1 MGPVWSTGAV
11 PVPYEIRNSGPGLRT
26 AGPGGWQAG
35 RVTAA
40 PRTVLLRAGL
50 LTALGLLVG
59 LYGVVKFQS
68 GLPHRV
74 LWQQSLAI
82 GPYLLAVLLLS
93 QLRLA
98 TRPALLLILG
108 VGIALQV
115 LAACSAPGSSDDDY
129 RYLWDAKVQVAGID
143 PYRYPADAPELERL
157 RTPFFF
163 PDKEKAHC
171 AWPLED
177 GTGCSSINR
186 PEVRT
191 VYPPVAEA
199 AFVLVRLASL
209 DGHGGHL
216 PIQLAAGLGAVAVAW
231 LLARRALARGR
242 PLWPVALWAW
252 CPLVATEF
260 GNNAHIDWLAVLFCL
275 LALTCDAARRSGL
288 AGLLVGAAIATKI
301 YPGLVLASLLRRRPV
316 LVVGCAAGLITLC
329 YLPHVLAI
337 GPDVLGY
344 LPGYLKEERYT
355 SGGRFLLLEPW
366 LPGRVVPLAA
376 VLILAGAALWVYRH
390 TDPDAPED
398 SAVTMAAVVILLST
412 PSYGWYALLLLALV
426 VMSGA
431 LEWLPV
437 AILPSFFYLI
447 DSDFHLGARF
457 GSALYGAA
465 LLASLSWFAL
475 RRVAVGQGTSASRPD
490 RWHS

>member
-1 MGPVWSTGAV
+1 MT
-11 PVPYEIRNSGPGLRT
+11 T
-26 AGPGGWQAG
+26 APTTATRG
-35 RVTAA
+35 R
-40 PRTVLLRAGL
+40 LLGTGL
-50 LTALGLLVG
+50 LAALGLLVG
-59 LYGVVKFQS
+59 LYGYVKFDS

-74 LWQQSLAI
+74 LWQQVVTI
-82 GPYLLAVLLLS
+82 GPYLLAVLLLAR
-93 QLRLA
+93 LRLA
-98 TRPALLLILG
+98 TRPALSLILG
-108 VGIALQV
+108 VGVVLQV
-115 LAACSAPGSSDDDY
+115 LALCTPPGSSDDDY
-129 RYLWDAKVQVAGID
+129 RYLWDAKVQLAGVD
-143 PYRYPADAPELERL
+143 PYRYPAAAPELERL

-163 PDKEKAHC
+163 PDRAHC
-171 AWPLED
+171 AWPIDD
-177 GTGCSSINR
+177 GTACSAINR

-191 VYPPVAEA
+191 IYPPVAEA

-209 DGHGGHL
+209 GGHGGHL
-216 PIQLAAGLGAVAVAW
+216 PIQLVAGLGAVAVAW
-231 LLARRALARGR
+231 LLARRTLARDR

-275 LALTCDAARRSGL
+275 LALTCEAARRSGV

-301 YPGLVLASLLRRRPV
+301 YPGLVLMSLLRRRPV
-316 LVVGCAAGLITLC
+316 LVIGCAAGLIALS

-366 LPGRVVPLAA
+366 LPSALTPLVA
-376 VLILAGAALWVYRH
+376 VLLLAGAAWWVHRH

-398 SAVTMAAVVILLST
+398 SAVAMAGIVILLST

-426 VMSGA
+426 VASGA

-437 AILPSFFYLI
+437 AILPGFYYLI
-447 DSDFHLGARF
+447 DSDYHLGADF
-457 GSALYGAA
+457 GTAVYGGA
-465 LLASLSWFAL
+465 LLASLGWYGL
-475 RRVAVGQGTSASRPD
+475 RRWTGRRAVSATGPE

>member
-1 MGPVWSTGAV
+1 M
-11 PVPYEIRNSGPGLRT
+11 R
-26 AGPGGWQAG
+26 
-35 RVTAA
+35 AA
-40 PRTVLLRAGL
+40 PRSGMGTWLLRAGL
-50 LTALGLLVG
+50 LRAGLLAALGLLVG
-59 LYGVVKFQS
+59 LYGYVKFRS

-74 LWQQSLAI
+74 LWQQAITI

-93 QLRLA
+93 RLRMA
-98 TRPALLLILG
+98 ARTALLVILG
-108 VGIALQV
+108 VGIALQIIA
-115 LAACSAPGSSDDDY
+115 LCTPPGSSDDDY
-129 RYLWDAKVQVAGID
+129 RYLWDAKVQLAGID
-143 PYRYPADAPELERL
+143 PYRYPVDAAELRGL

-163 PDKEKAHC
+163 SHRIPC
-171 AWPLED
+171 AWPIDD
-177 GTGCSSINR
+177 GAVCSAINR

-199 AFVLVRLASL
+199 AFVLIRLASL
-209 DGHGGHL
+209 GGHGGHL
-216 PIQLAAGLGAVAVAW
+216 PVQLAAGLGAVAVAW

-260 GNNAHIDWLAVLFCL
+260 GNNAHIDWLAVLLCV
-275 LALTCDAARRSGL
+275 LALSCEAARRSGT
-288 AGLLVGAAIATKI
+288 AGLLIGAAIATKI
-301 YPGLVLASLLRRRPV
+301 YPGLVLMSLLRRRPG
-316 LVVGCAAGLITLC
+316 LVVGCTVGLVSLT
-329 YLPHVLAI
+329 YLPHMLAI

-355 SGGRFLLLEPW
+355 SGGRFLLFAPW
-366 LPGRVVPLAA
+366 LPGLLVPVAA
-376 VLILAGAALWVYRH
+376 ALVLAGAALWVMAR

-398 SAVTMAAVVILLST
+398 SAVVMAAAVILIST

-447 DSDFHLGARF
+447 DSDFHLGADF

-465 LLASLSWFAL
+465 LLASLVWFAL
-475 RRVAVGQGTSASRPD
+475 RRRGARSLADRQGAGASQPD
-490 RWHS
+490 QWQS

>member
-1 MGPVWSTGAV
+1 M
-11 PVPYEIRNSGPGLRT
+11 
-26 AGPGGWQAG
+26 
-35 RVTAA
+35 TAA
-40 PRTVLLRAGL
+40 PTTAPRTRLLGAGL
-50 LTALGLLVG
+50 LAALALLIG
-59 LYGVVKFQS
+59 LYGYVKFQS

-74 LWQQSLAI
+74 LWQQALTI

-93 QLRLA
+93 RLRLGA
-98 TRPALLLILG
+98 RLALPLILG
-108 VGIALQV
+108 VGIALQI
-115 LAACSAPGSSDDDY
+115 LAMCTPPGSSDDDY
-129 RYLWDAKVQVAGID
+129 RYLWDAKVQLAGID
-143 PYRYPADAPELERL
+143 PYRYPVDAPELEQL

-163 PDKEKAHC
+163 PDSSPDSAHC
-171 AWPLED
+171 AWPIEN
-177 GTGCSSINR
+177 GTGCSAINR

-209 DGHGGHL
+209 GGHGGHL
-216 PIQLAAGLGAVAVAW
+216 PIQLAGGLGAIAVAW
-231 LLARRALARGR
+231 LLTRRALARNR

-260 GNNAHIDWLAVLFCL
+260 GNNAHIDWLAVLCCL
-275 LALTCDAARRSGL
+275 LALSCGSARRSAA
-288 AGLLVGAAIATKI
+288 AGLLVGAAIAIKI
-301 YPGLVLASLLRRRPV
+301 YPGLVLMSLLRRRPV
-316 LVVGCAAGLITLC
+316 LVVGCAVGLVALC

-366 LPGRVVPLAA
+366 LPDPLVPLAA
-376 VLILAGAALWVYRH
+376 VLILASAALWVHRH
-390 TDPDAPED
+390 TDPDAPEET
-398 SAVTMAAVVILLST
+398 AVTMAGVVILLST

-426 VMSGA
+426 VSSGA

-447 DSDFHLGARF
+447 DSDFHLGADF
-457 GSALYGAA
+457 GSAVYGGA
-465 LLASLSWFAL
+465 LLASLGWFAL
-475 RRVAVGQGTSASRPD
+475 RRRAVGPTAGRLGSAASRPD